1 MLGEDL
7 DKEHPHHRHEKL
19 YRTPQQVRMTKGEFG
34 VQAPSGTVGRT
45 DKRTVVELSDFGP
58 T

>member
-1 MLGEDL
+1 MLGENV
-7 DKEHPHHRHEKL
+7 DKEHANDRHEKL
-19 YRTPQQVRMTKGEFG
+19 YCTPQQVRVTKGEFG